1 MACLNFKHQH
11 RPIVSLFIMIKPI
24 FLIITLLST
33 CNENGTG
40 NSITVKD
47 STVNS
52 KTLNEL
58 PSAHNVLKPQIGGF
72 AVRDFDKMDTSYL
85 NDALLS
91 VVNSF
96 VVKAY
101 WKDLQPDMNGDIK
114 HPNVIDNA
122 IDFVRKKNA
131 ANPNLNA
138 RLKLRVYCGVY
149 APSWVKDKAGTFPM
163 FKAQMSEDVP
173 RFWEKAYL
181 QAYANLQQKLAEA
194 YDAVPEILDVVN
206 GGTGT
211 ETAESLI
218 RNVGKT
224 GAHKK
229 NALSFAANNYHIDKD
244 VAAIKETILAMKAWK
259 QTRVSMAFS
268 PFALIDKTG
277 YNGEDVNVSESLLN
291 FFVETLG
298 TQAVM
303 GNNGLRDDDKGT
315 NAERWAEGGANNRLY
330 ALMEK
335 YNKEK
340 GIGLYFQTA
349 VLDRIGKVNTAIET
363 GIEKGAGMIELPG
376 NTRSFSKYISL
387 EELKKYDAQL
397 EAQAKK

>member
-1 MACLNFKHQH
+1 
-11 RPIVSLFIMIKPI
+11 MIK
-24 FLIITLLST
+24 LLNLLLITLLST
-33 CNENGTG
+33 CNENSTS
-40 NSITVKD
+40 NSITVAD
-47 STVNS
+47 TTH
-52 KTLNEL
+52 KTLNEST
-58 PSAHNVLKPQIGGF
+58 PSHMVLKPQISGF

-85 NDALLS
+85 DDALLS

-114 HPNVIDNA
+114 HPNAIDNA
-122 IDFVRKKNA
+122 LDFVRRKNA
-131 ANPNLNA
+131 ENPNLNA

-163 FKAQMSEDVP
+163 YKAKMSEDVP
-173 RFWEKAYL
+173 KFWEKSYL
-181 QAYANLQQKLAEA
+181 DAYANLQQKLAEV
-194 YDAVPEILDVVN
+194 YDAVPELLDVVN

-229 NALSFAANNYHIDKD
+229 NALSFAANNYNIEKD

-277 YNGEDVNVSESLLN
+277 FNGEDVNVSESLLN

-303 GNNGLRDDDKGT
+303 GNNGLRDDEKGT

-340 GIGLYFQTA
+340 NIGLYFQTA
-349 VLDRIGKVNTAIET
+349 VLDRIGNVNTAIET

-376 NTRSFSKYISL
+376 NTKSFNKYISL
-387 EELKKYDAQL
+387 EELKKYDERL